1 MLLTNF
7 WKFYKQVWKTPNL
20 KQRIFLIAS
29 LVGLTVSVSHH
40 YLDGVLG
47 ELAWFLIHMAMP
59 TMVFFGSA
67 MASEYRRIDSELI
80 IRGVLTVVVVTSLF
94 SVINQWLELPEI
106 LRWFL
111 NFLTPALVSSIG
123 AASGLAAQA
132 KKA

>member
-1 MLLTNF
+1 
-7 WKFYKQVWKTPNL
+7 
-20 KQRIFLIAS
+20 
-29 LVGLTVSVSHH
+29 
-40 YLDGVLG
+40 
-47 ELAWFLIHMAMP
+47 MALP